1 LLIPF
6 ITTIRII
13 KVNSNTFSKDFIHF
27 IWRHIMNNSKN
38 IRFIAALALI
48 ISLTLASCTA
58 SATPVATEASQSTQ
72 EIVIGL
78 SLSDLSN
85 PFFISVQDGAQEAAD
100 RLGATLIVN
109 DASNDS
115 ATQTRQIQAMLDKK
129 VNILLINP
137 VDSDAIGSVIQAS
150 NTAGI
155 PVITVDRSASS
166 GEVVSH
172 IASDNIA
179 GGVMAGDYLAELLG
193 KTGNVVELEGIA
205 GTSAAKDRGTG
216 FNEAMAA
223 YGNITIVAHEVAE
236 FDRATAKQVF
246 AKLLAQYPDINGVF
260 AHNDS
265 MILGA
270 MDAAQEAERTGII
283 FVGFDAVDEA
293 VDAVEKAHSP
303 QRLHNNPQKLGDS
316 V

>member
-1 LLIPF
+1 M
-6 ITTIRII
+6 
-13 KVNSNTFSKDFIHF
+13 NHSK
-27 IWRHIMNNSKN
+27 S
-38 IRFIAALALI
+38 IRFITAMVLVFSLALAG
-48 ISLTLASCTA
+48 CTA
-58 SATPVATEASQSTQ
+58 SETPVAAEAPQSTQ
-72 EIVIGL
+72 QIVIGL
-78 SLSDLSN
+78 FLSDLSN
-85 PFFISVQDGAQEAAD
+85 PFFISVQEGAQEAAD
-100 RLGATLIVN
+100 RLGATLVVS
-109 DASNDS
+109 DAGNDS
-115 ATQTRQIQAMLDKK
+115 ATQTQQIQAMLDKK
-129 VNILLINP
+129 VDVLLINP
-137 VDSDAIGSVIQAS
+137 VDSDAIGSVIQSA

-205 GTSAAKDRGTG
+205 GTSAAKDRGEG
-216 FNEAMAA
+216 FNEAMAV
-223 YGNITIVAHEVAE
+223 YSNITIIANEVAE

-246 AKLLAQYPDINGVF
+246 AELLTQYPDINGVF

-270 MDAAQEAERTGII
+270 MDAAQEAGRTDII

-293 VDAVEKAHSP
+293 VDAVEKGTLSATVAQQP
-303 QRLHNNPQKLGDS
+303 TEIGRLS
-316 V
+316 VETAINYLNGETAPKFIPVELALVHK

>member
-1 LLIPF
+1 
-6 ITTIRII
+6 
-13 KVNSNTFSKDFIHF
+13 
-27 IWRHIMNNSKN
+27 MNNSKN
-38 IRFIAALALI
+38 IRLIAALSLI

-58 SATPVATEASQSTQ
+58 SATPIATEAPQSTQ

-85 PFFISVQDGAQEAAD
+85 PFFISIQEGAQEAAD

-115 ATQTRQIQAMLDKK
+115 ATQAQQIQALLDKK
-129 VNILLINP
+129 VSFLLINP
-137 VDSDAIGSVIQAS
+137 VDSDAIGSVIQAA

-172 IASDNIA
+172 IASDNVA

-216 FNEAMAA
+216 FNEALTA
-223 YGNITIVAHEVAE
+223 YSNITIVAHEVAE

-246 AKLLAQYPDINGVF
+246 AELLTQYPDINGVF

-270 MDAAQEAERTGII
+270 MDAAQEAERTEIV

-293 VDAVEKAHSP
+293 VDAVEKGTLSATVAQQPAEIGRLSVETAIKYLNGETAP
-303 QRLHNNPQKLGDS
+303 QFIPVELALVHK
-316 V
+316 

>member
-1 LLIPF
+1 
-6 ITTIRII
+6 
-13 KVNSNTFSKDFIHF
+13 
-27 IWRHIMNNSKN
+27 MNNSKN
-38 IRFIAALALI
+38 IRFIAALALVI
-48 ISLTLASCTA
+48 ALTLASCTA
-58 SATPVATEASQSTQ
+58 SATPVATEAPQSTQ

-115 ATQTRQIQAMLDKK
+115 AIQAQQIQAMLDKK
-129 VNILLINP
+129 VNVLLINP
-137 VDSDAIGSVIQAS
+137 VDSDAIGSVIQAA
-150 NTAGI
+150 NTAGV

-172 IASDNIA
+172 IASDNVA

-193 KTGNVVELEGIA
+193 KTGNIVELEGIT

-223 YGNITIVAHEVAE
+223 YSNITIVAHEVAE
-236 FDRATAKQVF
+236 FDRITAKQVF
-246 AKLLAQYPDINGVF
+246 AELLDQYPDINGVF

-270 MDAAQEAERTGII
+270 MEAAQEAGRTGIV

-293 VDAVEKAHSP
+293 VDAVEKGTLSATVAQQP
-303 QRLHNNPQKLGDS
+303 TEIGRLS
-316 V
+316 VETAIKYLDGETAPIFIPVELALVHK

>member
-1 LLIPF
+1 M
-6 ITTIRII
+6 
-13 KVNSNTFSKDFIHF
+13 NQSKH
-27 IWRHIMNNSKN
+27 
-38 IRFIAALALI
+38 IRFITAIVLVFSLALAG
-48 ISLTLASCTA
+48 CTA
-58 SATPVATEASQSTQ
+58 SEIPAVTEAPQSTQ
-72 EIVIGL
+72 QIVIGL
-78 SLSDLSN
+78 FLSDLSN
-85 PFFISVQDGAQEAAD
+85 PFFISIQEGAQEAAD

-109 DASNDS
+109 DAANDS
-115 ATQTRQIQAMLDKK
+115 TTQTNQIQTMLEEK
-129 VNILLINP
+129 VDVLLINP
-137 VDSDAIGSVIQAS
+137 VDSDAIGSVIQSA
-150 NTAGI
+150 NTAGV

-193 KTGNVVELEGIA
+193 KAGNVVELEGIT
-205 GTSAAKDRGTG
+205 GTSAAKDRGEG

-223 YGNITIVAHEVAE
+223 YSDITIVANEVAE

-246 AKLLAQYPDINGVF
+246 AELLAQYPDINGVF

-270 MDAAQEAERTGII
+270 MDAAQEAGRADII

-293 VDAVEKAHSP
+293 VDAVEKGSLAATVAQQP
-303 QRLHNNPQKLGDS
+303 TEIGRLS
-316 V
+316 VETAIKYLNGETAPKFIPVELALVHK